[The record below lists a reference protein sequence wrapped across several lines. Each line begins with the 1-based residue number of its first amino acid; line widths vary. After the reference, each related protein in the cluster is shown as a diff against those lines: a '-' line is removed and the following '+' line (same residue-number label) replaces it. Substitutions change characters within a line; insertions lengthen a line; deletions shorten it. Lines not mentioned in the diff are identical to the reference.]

1 MALVFIV
8 LRMNIA
14 ILGANSQIAKDLIS
28 SFSDEDK
35 NKVLYLFTR
44 QPDKLK
50 SWMHEKNI
58 NNKYLATDYGS
69 FSERKYDAI
78 INFVGIGDPKMA
90 IDMGPLIFDITLEY
104 DQMAL
109 DYLKFNPHCKYIFL
123 SSGAVYGDVFNEP
136 ANEETRAS
144 IAINKLQSSNWYSI
158 AKLYAE
164 ARHRALKDFPIVDI
178 RVFNYFSHTQYMSA
192 RFLLTDIISAIK
204 NKKSLEVSQKN
215 IFRDY
220 IGPRDFCQLVTLIL
234 EGPKLNIPFD
244 CYSNAPIDKISLLG
258 EMHKNFGLVYFFA
271 DSEGVNATGEKTHY
285 YSTNFKARTIGYA
298 PKNTSLENIIFE
310 ARLALISK

>member
-1 MALVFIV
+1 
-8 LRMNIA
+8 MNIA
-14 ILGANSQIAKDLIS
+14 ILGATSQIAKDLIS

-58 NNKYLATDYGS
+58 NNKYLAIDYGS
-69 FSERKYDAI
+69 FNERKYDAI

-104 DQMAL
+104 DQIAL
-109 DYLKFNPHCKYIFL
+109 DYLRFNPHCKYIFL

-144 IAINKLQSSNWYSI
+144 IAINELQSSNWYLI
-158 AKLYAE
+158 AKLHAE

-178 RVFNYFSHTQYMSA
+178 RVFNYFSHTQCMSA
-192 RFLLTDIISAIK
+192 RFLMTDIISAIK

-220 IGPRDFCQLVTLIL
+220 IGPRDFYQLITLIL
-234 EGPKLNIPFD
+234 EAPKSNISFD
-244 CYSNAPIDKISLLG
+244 CYSNGPIDKISLLG
-258 EMHKNFGLVYFFA
+258 EMHKNFGLVYIFS

-310 ARLALISK
+310 ARLALISE